1 MKIEIGESLVYSWLR
16 HVKQC
21 QIVQTNWKP
30 SPKWWRN
37 SIDFEP
43 IIADINN
50 VLQNLDL
57 DIFGNNNI
65 EQFFRQAEIDVLGV
79 SNNQENIPPLYY
91 FIDVA
96 FHEGGLNYGDSNET
110 ISRVLKKFI
119 RSYFIFKS
127 YFGDSE
133 NGSFFFISPKA
144 SVQNAQIP
152 INARLVTL
160 SEIFITHGFAPNF
173 KFIVNDDFKNE
184 VLIPTMNIA
193 NEVADTNELFLRSVQ
208 LWRMFEGTNQQG
220 HVRNE
225 HRLRRDVNTI
235 REETGINAN
244 NEVIAIG
251 RFVRGKID
259 NLIHT
264 NSITPLEVGNLLD
277 SNYCNR
283 VFSSH
288 FPVLRNIG
296 EGRDDRLG
304 RPRYYAHPISI
315 FGVNYYLCNDWFER
329 QRIQFQTWL
338 VGLAR

>member
-37 SIDFEP
+37 QINFEP

-50 VLQNLDL
+50 VFQNLDL

-79 SNNQENIPPLYY
+79 SNNQEDVLPLYY

-96 FHEGGLNYGDSNET
+96 FHEGGLNYGDRNET
-110 ISRVLKKFI
+110 ITRVLKKFI

-133 NGSFFFISPKA
+133 NGSFFFISPRA

-152 INARLVTL
+152 INERLITL
-160 SEIFITHGFAPNF
+160 SEIFTRHGFTPNF
-173 KFIVNDDFKNE
+173 KLIVNDDFKNE
-184 VLIPTMNIA
+184 VLIPTMYMA
-193 NEVADTNELFLRSVQ
+193 NEVSDTNELFLRSVQ
-208 LWRMFEGTNQQG
+208 LWKMFEDTSQPRVARNGNLIRRVTNT
-220 HVRNE
+220 RNIE
-225 HRLRRDVNTI
+225 NVGNDVI
-235 REETGINAN
+235 P
-244 NEVIAIG
+244 IG
-251 RFVRGKID
+251 RYVRGTFD

-264 NSITPLEVGNLLD
+264 NSITPQEVENLLD

-283 VFSSH
+283 IFGSH

-296 EGRDDRLG
+296 EGRDDGLG
-304 RPRYYAHPISI
+304 HPRYYARPITIHGS
-315 FGVNYYLCNDWFER
+315 NYYLCNDWYER
-329 QRIQFQTWL
+329 QRSQFQSWL
-338 VGLAR
+338 TGLVR